1 MEKSKEF
8 VLLMSRL
15 DYAKAVFVDEEEGNT
30 YPTEFKWFIRGVVN
44 VGSVMLPADEYFKLS
59 DYEDA
64 IIKEYNLE

>member
-15 DYAKAVFVDEEEGNT
+15 DYAITVFIDEEEGNT
-30 YPTEFKWFIRGVVN
+30 YPTQFRWFIRGVVS
-44 VGSVMLPADEYFKLS
+44 VGSVMLSGDEYFKLS

>member
-8 VLLMSRL
+8 VMLMSRL

-30 YPTEFKWFIRGVVN
+30 YPTQFRWFIRGVVN
-44 VGSVMLPADEYFKLS
+44 VGSVMLSGDEYFKLS

-64 IIKEYNLE
+64 IVKEYNLE